1 MRLVGSRWR
10 RSRRGGDDNAV
21 ATRERLLTPR
31 FLLIVA
37 SGLSYFMAIGMLIPV
52 VPQYVKG
59 PLGGGNVGVGVAVGS
74 LFVGA
79 VLLRPYA
86 GRVGDRLGR
95 RVLIIGGAL
104 IVAASTAFYGAVD
117 ALPFLVAIRVVT
129 GVGEAAFFV
138 GAATMITDL
147 APEHRRGEALSY
159 WSVAVYGGL
168 AFGPALGEAVLGDD
182 RFLAAWL
189 VSASLALLAAALG
202 TITVEV
208 ARTVPQGAPGKLLHR
223 AALSPGVVLFL
234 GLIGLAGFTAFVPL
248 YAKEIGL
255 HGADTLFLLYGGLI
269 LCVRILGARLP
280 DALGG
285 RRAATM
291 ALTCGAIGLGLMA
304 GWRSVG
310 GLVVGTAVF
319 AAGMSLLYPALL
331 VLALTA
337 VPDHERG
344 SVVGTFSSF
353 FDLSQGLGALMLGG
367 VAALGGYRG
376 AFAGGAA
383 AAAIGV
389 LLLQTGVGLRARER
403 IAPER
408 ARSEAVPA

>member
-1 MRLVGSRWR
+1 M
-10 RSRRGGDDNAV
+10 DPMPP
-21 ATRERLLTPR
+21 RERLLTPR
-31 FLLIVA
+31 FLLVVA

-59 PLGGGNVGVGVAVGS
+59 PLAGGDVGVGVAVGS

-86 GRVGDRLGR
+86 GRVGDRFGR

-104 IVAASTAFYGAVD
+104 IVAASTAAYGVFD
-117 ALPFLVAIRVVT
+117 TLPYLVAIRLAT

-147 APEHRRGEALSY
+147 APERRRGEAVSY

-182 RFLAAWL
+182 RFVAAWI
-189 VSASLALLAAALG
+189 VSAGLALLAAALG
-202 TITVEV
+202 TITVET
-208 ARTVPQGAPGKLLHR
+208 ARSAPVPPGKLLHR
-223 AALSPGVVLFL
+223 AALAPGAILFL

-248 YAKEIGL
+248 YVREIGL
-255 HGADTLFLLYGGLI
+255 GGADTLFLLYGGLI

-280 DALGG
+280 DLLGG
-285 RRAATM
+285 RWAATI
-291 ALTCGAIGLGLMA
+291 ALSGAAAGLALMA
-304 GWRSVG
+304 GWRSVA
-310 GLVVGTAVF
+310 GLVAGTAVF
-319 AAGMSLLYPALL
+319 AAGMSFLYPALML
-331 VLALTA
+331 LALSA
-337 VPDHERG
+337 VPEHERG

-353 FDLSQGLGALMLGG
+353 FDLSQGLGALILGG
-367 VAALGGYRG
+367 VAALSGYRG
-376 AFAGGAA
+376 AFAGGAIA
-383 AAAIGV
+383 AFIGV
-389 LLLQTGVGLRARER
+389 LLLQSGLGLRARSQVAR
-403 IAPER
+403 GR